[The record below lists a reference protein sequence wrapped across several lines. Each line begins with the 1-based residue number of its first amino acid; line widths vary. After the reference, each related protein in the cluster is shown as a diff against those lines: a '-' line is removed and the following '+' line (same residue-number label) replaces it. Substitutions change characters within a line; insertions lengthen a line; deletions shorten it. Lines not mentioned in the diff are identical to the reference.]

1 MTSTATPRAAEPR
14 RAAFFDVDETLIAT
28 KSMFAF
34 WDHWS
39 ARGGGGGRR
48 TGDGEGAGD
57 GKAAG
62 DGEGGSR
69 GASPTGDA
77 PVPADRAALN
87 RAHFRRY
94 RGARP
99 DELSA
104 AGQEWYATYR
114 TTPSAF
120 VTASLSALRRHRAAG
135 HAVVLVSGSADPM
148 LRPLAEDL
156 GAEAVLCTELL
167 VGADGLLTGD
177 VRTPMIGGAKATAV
191 TAYLARHGLS
201 ADDSHAYGDHA
212 SDLDMLRAV
221 GNPVVVGDDPELA
234 HWAAREGWHRLPR

>member
-1 MTSTATPRAAEPR
+1 MAAEPR
-14 RAAFFDVDETLIAT
+14 RAAFFDVDETLIAA

-39 ARGGGGGRR
+39 ARGGKDGRDAE
-48 TGDGEGAGD
+48 DGSHGMPP
-57 GKAAG
+57 
-62 DGEGGSR
+62 
-69 GASPTGDA
+69 SPT
-77 PVPADRAALN
+77 DRAALN
-87 RAHFRRY
+87 RAHFLRY
-94 RGARP
+94 RGASP
-99 DELSA
+99 DELNA

-135 HAVVLVSGSADPM
+135 HTVVLVSGSATPM
-148 LRPLAEDL
+148 LRPLADDL

-167 VGADGLLTGD
+167 VGDDGLLTGD

-191 TAYLARHGLS
+191 AAYLARHELS
-201 ADDSHAYGDHA
+201 AADSHAYGDHA

-221 GNPVVVGDDPELA
+221 GNPVVVGDDPELT
-234 HWAAREGWHRLPR
+234 HWAVREGWPRLPSATGPGGRRPR